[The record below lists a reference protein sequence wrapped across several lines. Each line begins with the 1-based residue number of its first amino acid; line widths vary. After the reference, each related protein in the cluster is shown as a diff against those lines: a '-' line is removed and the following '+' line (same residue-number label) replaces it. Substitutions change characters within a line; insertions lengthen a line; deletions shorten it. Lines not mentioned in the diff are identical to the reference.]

1 MRKIRQGN
9 DFTFVWAV
17 KRNGVPEDFGRA
29 TDIRLALRSRY
40 GTIVI
45 NNHRMQNEV
54 ITIDFTPPFFYRE
67 TFDNILQY
75 LNRSILM

>member
-17 KRNGVPEDFGRA
+17 NRNGVPEDFGRA

-45 NNHRMQNEV
+45 NNHRMQNGG
-54 ITIDFTPPFFYRE
+54 
-67 TFDNILQY
+67 DNH
-75 LNRSILM
+75 